1 MSGITDA
8 LNSSANNLRSL
19 NRSLAIIQS
28 NVGNA
33 STPGYAR
40 QDVGAA
46 LDRASSAD
54 PLQQASSRDE
64 FAELAVHRQNSSL
77 GQFDQLSSILAT
89 VEPNYPASGDS
100 GIPKSISDLFATF
113 SALSAN
119 PNDNGARQLVF
130 DRARQVAL
138 NFNSTA
144 ASLGNTLADAR
155 QQVSASVDSINRLA
169 GLIRDFNTSPRNSSG
184 ILSDPNVDAKLHAA
198 LEQLSE
204 FANIQTLRQSDGSL
218 TVLLDGQT
226 PLVVGAQQYRIQ
238 VDATSSPTESI
249 RDSNGADITSQ
260 ISAGRLGGGLQA
272 VNQLLPSYQNGLN
285 QLAQGIADAVN
296 GALAA
301 GVDSSGALGAP
312 LFTYTASN
320 AASSLAFTGITTA
333 QVAAAAPGAPG
344 GNGNAL
350 ALSALGTSP
359 VLNGLTFAGFYGSL
373 SSQVGSDVAGARD
386 NQTAQQQLLAQA
398 RAQRNASS
406 GVSLDE
412 EAVRLVE
419 FQTAYQATAKLVTV
433 LDQLSQATIAMIP

>member
-1 MSGITDA
+1 MSGISDA

-40 QDVGAA
+40 QDVGAT
-46 LDRASSAD
+46 LDSASSAD
-54 PLQQASSRDE
+54 ALQQTSSRDE
-64 FAELAVHRQNSSL
+64 FAELAVHRQNSKL
-77 GQFDQLSSILAT
+77 GQYDQLSSILAT
-89 VEPNYPASGDS
+89 VEPNYAANGDS

-119 PNDNGARQLVF
+119 PNDTSTRQLVF

-138 NFNSTA
+138 NFNSTS
-144 ASLGNTLADAR
+144 ASLGNALADAR
-155 QQVSASVDSINRLA
+155 QQISSSVDSINHLA
-169 GLIRDFNTSPRNSSG
+169 GLIRDFNISQRNSSG
-184 ILSDPNVDAKLHAA
+184 TVSDANVDAKLHASF
-198 LEQLSE
+198 EQLSE

-218 TVLLDGQT
+218 TVLLEGQT
-226 PLVVGAQQYRIQ
+226 PLVVGTQQYRIQ
-238 VDATSSPTESI
+238 VDTTSNTTASI
-249 RDSNGADITSQ
+249 KDSNGADITPQ
-260 ISAGRLGGGLQA
+260 ISGGRLGGGLQA
-272 VNQLLPSYQNGLN
+272 VNQLLPSYQHGLD

-301 GVDSSGALGAP
+301 GGDANGAP
-312 LFTYTASN
+312 GAALFTYTAGN
-320 AASSLAFTGITTA
+320 AAASLAFTGIATA
-333 QVAAAAPGAPG
+333 QVAAATLGAPG

-386 NQTAQQQLLAQA
+386 NQATQQQLLAQA
-398 RAQRNASS
+398 RAQRTASS

-433 LDQLSQATIAMIP
+433 LDQLSQVTIAMIP